1 MRWDKPVVFWLIAGL
16 MLAGLIALLRDA
28 LLPFAL
34 AAAIA
39 YFLNPITN
47 VLQRIGLGRTLA
59 SLLVVAFMAATLAAV
74 LFFLLPL
81 LVGQMRQLAQ
91 SLPGDLAR
99 LQSGLEAWGAAHLGE
114 SFPAFKAGLERALS
128 ELAQSSSSMIGGIAQ
143 GLWSRGLAV
152 VNMISLVLVTPVV
165 AFYLLRDWGKMLGRI
180 DGWLPRAH
188 ADTIRRLAGDV
199 DTAVSAFVRG
209 QGTICLILAIL
220 YAGALTAI
228 GLSYG
233 LVIGLATGLLAFIP
247 MVGWALG
254 LVLALVIA
262 IAQAWPD
269 TTLPL
274 MVLGIYGAGMA
285 LDSAVLSPSI
295 VGQRVGLH
303 PVWLMLALFAFSAL
317 FGFLGVLVAVPVA
330 AAIAVLVRFARDRY
344 LASEIYH
351 GGLPPSPSPTATG
364 D

>member
-1 MRWDKPVVFWLIAGL
+1 MRWDRPVVFWLVAGL
-16 MLAGLIALLRDA
+16 LLVGLVALLRDA

-59 SLLVVAFMAATLAAV
+59 SLLVVACMATTLAAV

-99 LQSGLEAWGAAHLGE
+99 LQSGLEAWGAAHLGD
-114 SFPAFKAGLERALS
+114 SFPAFKAGLT
-128 ELAQSSSSMIGGIAQ
+128 ELAQSSSNMIGGFAQ

-152 VNMISLVLVTPVV
+152 VNLISLVLVTPVV

-220 YAGALTAI
+220 YAAALTAI

-285 LDSAVLSPSI
+285 LDAAVLSPSI

-351 GGLPPSPSPTATG
+351 GGLPPPPQSPPTPATVG
-364 D
+364 